1 MGSDSERWECFHLS
15 DEGTVN
21 VPSRSQLNFV
31 LQVAAPIVSDKTC
44 QERVCNLNF
53 GLFKIQNCI
62 IADNHICAG
71 GLGGKGPG
79 KVKAARTDCWFEA
92 EYCRET
98 RGEHCWLRTR
108 ISVDGQQWAWC
119 PTSLEDCVGLTSTS
133 STRSSASS
141 STGLLS
147 STTSCPL
154 NTTQSSGNNLKF
166 IVTTM

>member
-44 QERVCNLNF
+44 QERVCNLDF

-71 GLGGKGPG
+71 GLGGKGPC
-79 KVKAARTDCWFEA
+79 KVKAAMAIC
-92 EYCRET
+92 
-98 RGEHCWLRTR
+98 
-108 ISVDGQQWAWC
+108 
-119 PTSLEDCVGLTSTS
+119 
-133 STRSSASS
+133 
-141 STGLLS
+141 
-147 STTSCPL
+147 
-154 NTTQSSGNNLKF
+154 
-166 IVTTM
+166 